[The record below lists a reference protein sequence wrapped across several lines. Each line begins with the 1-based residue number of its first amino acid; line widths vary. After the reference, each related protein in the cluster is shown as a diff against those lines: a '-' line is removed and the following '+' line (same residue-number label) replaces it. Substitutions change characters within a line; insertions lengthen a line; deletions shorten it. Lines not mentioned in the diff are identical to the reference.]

1 MSEKFENFNGHKKR
15 IKKNTDNDIYN
26 TTEKTKDLATGI
38 QQQSEIKCS
47 EWVWRYCLPSG
58 LLSLL
63 LLKIQWLVRKD
74 EQNRHILHRFIVLLQ
89 LSAIFSS

>member
-1 MSEKFENFNGHKKR
+1 MA
-15 IKKNTDNDIYN
+15 KNNDLHN
-26 TTEKTKDLATGI
+26 TTEKTKDLTTEI

-47 EWVWRYCLPSG
+47 EWVRRSCFTYDPHLV
-58 LLSLL
+58 LL
-63 LLKIQWLVRKD
+63 LLQIWWLVRKD